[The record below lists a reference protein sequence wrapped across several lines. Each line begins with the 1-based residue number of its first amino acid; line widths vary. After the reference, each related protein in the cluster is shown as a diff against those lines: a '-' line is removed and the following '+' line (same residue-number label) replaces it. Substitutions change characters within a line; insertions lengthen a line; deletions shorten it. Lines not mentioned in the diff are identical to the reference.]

1 MFSNLWANK
10 IENIQKI
17 IRDDSKPK
25 PKIIM
30 TTKGPSRKQVIVP
43 MSNDNKISFMKDS
56 STHVTNLNRNLKNIK
71 SEIIVDF
78 ICQETSG
85 VTIVTNKV
93 TSALNLQTI
102 ENYVKNANYIE
113 STVVEVSYLPQS
125 KSYLK
130 ITDISYLGEFT
141 NVPIISDVVQEIF
154 KKNHIFNNI
163 AIMLKPW
170 VIKVF
175 PKSDM
180 SIIWFNIW
188 DIQNESRAKD
198 LINRCFNVRIYI
210 ATIRGTNMN
219 PGVF

>member
-1 MFSNLWANK
+1 
-10 IENIQKI
+10 
-17 IRDDSKPK
+17 
-25 PKIIM
+25 M

-163 AIMLKPW
+163 AIMLKP
-170 VIKVF
+170 
-175 PKSDM
+175 
-180 SIIWFNIW
+180 
-188 DIQNESRAKD
+188 
-198 LINRCFNVRIYI
+198 
-210 ATIRGTNMN
+210 
-219 PGVF
+219 

>member
-1 MFSNLWANK
+1 
-10 IENIQKI
+10 
-17 IRDDSKPK
+17 
-25 PKIIM
+25 M

-93 TSALNLQTI
+93 TSALDLQTI
-102 ENYVKNANYIE
+102 ENYVKNANHIE
-113 STVVEVSYLPQS
+113 STVVEISYLPQS

-130 ITDISYLGEFT
+130 ITGISYLGEFT

-154 KKNHIFNNI
+154 KNYIFNNI
-163 AIMLKPW
+163 AIMLKP
-170 VIKVF
+170 
-175 PKSDM
+175 
-180 SIIWFNIW
+180 
-188 DIQNESRAKD
+188 
-198 LINRCFNVRIYI
+198 
-210 ATIRGTNMN
+210 
-219 PGVF
+219 